1 VSRNVKL
8 AIGMAFLVFVVL
20 LVYSTLRLGEVTVEV
35 CMEFN
40 GRSNCGTAAA
50 PTEEEAI
57 RTATDNACALISS
70 GRDESMACARA
81 APKSVRRLR

>member
-35 CMEFN
+35 CMEFK
-40 GRSNCGTAAA
+40 GRANCGTASA
-50 PTEEEAI
+50 PTEEEAV
-57 RTATDNACALISS
+57 RTATDNACGLLAS
-70 GRDESMACARA
+70 GVTETLACSRT
-81 APKSVRRLR
+81 PPRSLRRLR